1 MPRLAQRI
9 TMQVIDMTDFR
20 ALACQAVQD
29 PVVWHV
35 ALDWLEERVGNL
47 YALYGKDF
55 SSFQHAHI

>member
-1 MPRLAQRI
+1 
-9 TMQVIDMTDFR
+9 MQVIDMTDFR